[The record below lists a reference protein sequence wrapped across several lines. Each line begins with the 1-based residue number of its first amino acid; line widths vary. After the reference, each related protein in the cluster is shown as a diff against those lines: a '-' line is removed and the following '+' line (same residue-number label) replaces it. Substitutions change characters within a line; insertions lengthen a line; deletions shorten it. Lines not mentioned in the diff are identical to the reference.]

1 MSIMLKFK
9 LIDKCWQKAT
19 GVPSDDADFFLE
31 KNEWDD
37 YGYHTMYHL
46 HATNKLTSEGTVY
59 LGYIRI
65 MKHGQ
70 EEKEIYLLNKKQG
83 KQIVF
88 SELPEDFV
96 SLTTSID
103 VFKGLN
109 KYLTQA
115 ERLQFIKQMHLI
127 LNEDSKYYKLVHED
141 ECFTTS
147 LLRDT
152 TIDNYSLK
160 KGASLLMDKATYYN
174 LQQQSI
180 KIKFANVDETTPLNF
195 SCLPNFQ
202 SKNIPNGVITFI
214 GKNGSGKSTSIYSLA
229 KLMYA
234 YPDQRFRLKEKIGKV
249 EPNDIGINKLFLLSY
264 SPFDN
269 FVLPGIGGEDYRVIL
284 EGLKNNDGRFVFC
297 GIRDVKKEF
306 ETILENPQKETYEKL
321 FEDTRLDATS
331 LKPINVLADEFV
343 KAMSTLESN
352 VERSNIWDKIKKK
365 SRRNF
370 LEIEE
375 FMNAFYNMDDENRK
389 ETFLL
394 LSTGYKYFFHSLAHI
409 IAYIEEDSLILFDE
423 PENHIHPPMLSFMIN
438 SLRSILSEY
447 QSVMLVA
454 THSPVIVQETFSK
467 NVFVVRRYDGKSVI
481 SHPQIETY
489 GANISEI
496 TSEVFDLTT
505 DVTKYYDAFE
515 SIYDKLDGEENW
527 QSLDEMVESIEKH
540 LYGSVSSQM
549 LSYLMNLYI
558 QEHPNE

>member
-1 MSIMLKFK
+1 MLKFK
-9 LIDKCWQKAT
+9 LIDKCWQEAT
-19 GVPSDDADFFLE
+19 GVSSDDADFFLE

-46 HATNKLTSEGTVY
+46 HATNKLTSEGNVY

-109 KYLTQA
+109 KYLSQA

-127 LNEDSKYYKLVHED
+127 LNEESKYYKLVHED
-141 ECFTTS
+141 DCFTVS
-147 LLRDT
+147 MLRDT
-152 TIDNYSLK
+152 TMDNYSLK

-180 KIKFANVDETTPLNF
+180 KIKFANVDEFTLLNF

-214 GKNGSGKSTSIYSLA
+214 GKNGSGKSTSLYNLA

-306 ETILENPQKETYEKL
+306 EAILENPQKETYEKL

-331 LKPINVLADEFV
+331 LKPINILADEFV
-343 KAMSTLESN
+343 QAMNDLEHDVN
-352 VERSNIWDKIKKK
+352 RNKIWDDIGKK
-365 SRRNF
+365 
-370 LEIEE
+370 
-375 FMNAFYNMDDENRK
+375 AVG
-389 ETFLL
+389 TFL
-394 LSTGYKYFFHSLAHI
+394 K
-409 IAYIEEDSLILFDE
+409 
-423 PENHIHPPMLSFMIN
+423 
-438 SLRSILSEY
+438 
-447 QSVMLVA
+447 
-454 THSPVIVQETFSK
+454 
-467 NVFVVRRYDGKSVI
+467 
-481 SHPQIETY
+481 
-489 GANISEI
+489 
-496 TSEVFDLTT
+496 
-505 DVTKYYDAFE
+505 
-515 SIYDKLDGEENW
+515 
-527 QSLDEMVESIEKH
+527 
-540 LYGSVSSQM
+540 
-549 LSYLMNLYI
+549 
-558 QEHPNE
+558 